1 MDHILR
7 FHLTGNSACHHYEC
21 WCQGKRLEIFLFW
34 FLITFFLP
42 FYHNMTIMFLFAEC
56 FTSLYCGINRH
67 CGIVYSQLFHINGF
81 LWIQLLY
88 SIRIYITW
96 SFSSLYFWRVSLEF
110 LPLSAERVMK
120 HQHCPQLFKRWI
132 TLATSEKKSIY
143 SIHWSTMIYLL
154 DRYFFIQWIAFML
167 SNIWTTRARCLKA
180 GYQYP
185 MDTFLFSG

>member
-1 MDHILR
+1 MIEHLQVKLVLCLPMFSWLHQLELEFCFWILEIKFKLMIRYKIMDHILR
-7 FHLTGNSACHHYEC
+7 FHLTDNSACHHYEC
-21 WCQGKRLEIFLFW
+21 WCQGKRLEIFIFW

-96 SFSSLYFWRVSLEF
+96 SFSSSYFWRVSLEF
-110 LPLSAERVMK
+110 LPLSAE
-120 HQHCPQLFKRWI
+120 WWN
-132 TLATSEKKSIY
+132 TSIVPNCSK
-143 SIHWSTMIYLL
+143 
-154 DRYFFIQWIAFML
+154 
-167 SNIWTTRARCLKA
+167 
-180 GYQYP
+180 G
-185 MDTFLFSG
+185 G